1 MNTNQAERTRV
12 GATVKCIRELRG
24 LTQDQLSAAATMSRS
39 QLANIE
45 TGRKG
50 VSAVSLARLAQALAV
65 PAAAIKLIEVGAR
78 EDTAA

>member
-1 MNTNQAERTRV
+1 MNTNELERVRV

-45 TGRKG
+45 AGRKT
-50 VSAVSLARLAQALAV
+50 VSVLALARIARALNV
-65 PAAAIKLIEVGAR
+65 PSVAIKLVDIEAV
-78 EDTAA
+78 EQAA

>member
-1 MNTNQAERTRV
+1 MNTNELEHTRV

-45 TGRKG
+45 AGRKSLS
-50 VSAVSLARLAQALAV
+50 VLALARIATALAV
-65 PAAAIKLIEVGAR
+65 PSAAIKIPAVKE
-78 EDTAA
+78 ESKAA